1 MKKFALLALTLS
13 AMLAFTACGAEKTPA
28 TETPAGTEAPVAE
41 ETEAAEET
49 EETEETAEE
58 TEELTVEVVSE
69 TEKVAKL
76 SDEKGTTVATLTLAD
91 GKPVAIAFDYILEDG
106 SSKYEAAKEGTYD
119 MGEGSTPWNE
129 QADAVAAFLAENEFD
144 VTKITLTDD
153 EGHTDAITGVSIKV
167 PAFVKV
173 AEAVL
178 AE

>member
-13 AMLAFTACGAEKTPA
+13 AMLTFTACGTEKPA
-28 TETPAGTEAPVAE
+28 TETPAATEAPATE
-41 ETEAAEET
+41 EAAGEAT
-49 EETEETAEE
+49 EEAAPAEV
-58 TEELTVEVVSE
+58 TVETVSE

-76 SDEKGTTVATLTLAD
+76 ADEEGTTVATLTLED
-91 GKPVAIAFDYILEDG
+91 GKPVAIAFDYIQADG

-129 QADAVAAFLAENEFD
+129 QMDALSAFLAENNFD
-144 VTKITLTDD
+144 VTKVTLSD
-153 EGHTDAITGVSIKV
+153 EDGHTDAVTGVSVKV
-167 PAFVKV
+167 PAMVKV

>member
-13 AMLAFTACGAEKTPA
+13 AMLAFTGCGAEKTPVA
-28 TETPAGTEAPVAE
+28 ETPAGTEAP
-41 ETEAAEET
+41 AAEEAT
-49 EETEETAEE
+49 EATEATEETAEETEETAEAS
-58 TEELTVEVVSE
+58 EELTVEVVSE

-91 GKPVAIAFDYILEDG
+91 GKP
-106 SSKYEAAKEGTYD
+106 KEGTYD